1 MFAQRIAAW
10 HAATDKR
17 TDLVPTAL
25 RIALWDRDRNGHP
38 VLS

>member
-1 MFAQRIAAW
+1 MFAQRITAW

-17 TDLVPTAL
+17 TGLVLTAI
-25 RIALWDRDRNGHP
+25 RIALWDGDGHGHP